1 MEGAMDVV
9 EDSTEPVHEDKKRRL
24 ETGAIETSQASA
36 LPEAGTEDEAASRLP
51 LSRVKDIVKAATQI
65 KLSKE
70 TLKVL
75 SAATELFLQ
84 DLGRKAFNN
93 AAAMKKKT
101 VTSNDLLEVC
111 NRHSYLHFLPD
122 ARVLK
127 AATPHKKAV
136 RSQEPMQVTETETQT
151 REA

>member
-1 MEGAMDVV
+1 MEETMDVV

-24 ETGAIETSQASA
+24 ETGGIETSQASA
-36 LPEAGTEDEAASRLP
+36 LLEAEDETAPSRLP
-51 LSRVKDIVKAATQI
+51 LSRVKDIVKTAIQI
-65 KLSKE
+65 KVSKE

-84 DLGRKAFNN
+84 DLARKTFNN

-101 VTSNDLLEVC
+101 VTSTDLLEVC
-111 NRHSYLHFLPD
+111 NRHSQLHFLPD
-122 ARVLK
+122 SRVLK

-136 RSQEPMQVTETETQT
+136 RSQEPMQVIEPET
-151 REA
+151 